1 MSVYKKYI
9 WRGSHGQLVF
19 SFAWEELSALQGDVA
34 DLATEARPFTW
45 GRKLHQA

>member
-1 MSVYKKYI
+1 MCIQKNIYGEDPM
-9 WRGSHGQLVF
+9 GSCFF